1 MIYSAY
7 KLNKQG
13 DKNQFDDFWI
23 IAKLYKLFCQDLV
36 VIYFSLECENDFI
49 KYSNLSTTF
58 LCNKHMN
65 HVMMLT
71 ETPVVWPH
79 HEKSWLIGKD
89 SKAGRD
95 WGQEEKGITKDE
107 MAGWHHTWWTWV
119 WVNSGSWWWTGR
131 PGVLLFMGLKESDTT
146 ELLNWTEFRI
156 ICWTN

>member
-107 MAGWHHTWWTWV
+107 MAGWHHRFDGCEFEWTPEDGDGQGGLACCYSWV
-119 WVNSGSWWWTGR
+119 SKSRTQLSYW
-131 PGVLLFMGLKESDTT
+131 T
-146 ELLNWTEFRI
+146 ELNLE
-156 ICWTN
+156 